1 MEKSAGMQDSG
12 LKLLITWAKRRV
24 ICCLFGCNERERE
37 RRDEALK
44 GVPRGNG

>member
-24 ICCLFGCNERERE
+24 ICCLFGCNERER
-37 RRDEALK
+37 RDDALK